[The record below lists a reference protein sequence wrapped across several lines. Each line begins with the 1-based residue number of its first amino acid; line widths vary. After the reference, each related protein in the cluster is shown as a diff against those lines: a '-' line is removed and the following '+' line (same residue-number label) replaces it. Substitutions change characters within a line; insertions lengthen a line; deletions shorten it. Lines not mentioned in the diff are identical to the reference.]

1 MSTYMYTPLW
11 NKYRPALLKLMLAAE
26 QGSQQYKF
34 SGHEFKALNS
44 KEKSYSFELRAFQ
57 GKAVNNIKSSI
68 IAQELLE
75 VLNLSPKASELMD
88 SGTFQFV
95 LDKKFVLHVSRPQPV
110 VQPEAEA
117 K

>member
-1 MSTYMYTPLW
+1 MTTYMYTPLW

-75 VLNLSPKASELMD
+75 VLNLSPKATELMD

-95 LDKKFVLHVSRPQPV
+95 LDKKFVLHVSRPQPEL
-110 VQPEAEA
+110 QPEAET